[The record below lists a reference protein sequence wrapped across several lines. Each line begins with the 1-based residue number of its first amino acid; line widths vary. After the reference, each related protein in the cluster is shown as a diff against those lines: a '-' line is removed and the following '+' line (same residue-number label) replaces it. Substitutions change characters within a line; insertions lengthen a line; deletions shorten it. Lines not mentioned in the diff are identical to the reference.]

1 MADLQNGYKALSSVR
16 TLLGTWSF
24 QDTITGTLV
33 LNFYILRVGKEGLNK
48 VIAKEKRRENSSVL
62 WRGVLSRVTGVG
74 LTLV

>member
-24 QDTITGTLV
+24 QYTITGTLV
-33 LNFYILRVGKEGLNK
+33 LNFGILRVGKEGLNK
-48 VIAKEKRRENSSVL
+48 VIAKEKRRENPSLL